1 MAWLLAALLGLSGGA
16 GLGRAPAAPA
26 AMAQAKGGM
35 VVDAVRASVNRQA
48 ILDSDVRQAAWYSRL
63 VAALHRPGGPAAA
76 PRPLTAA
83 QRRQALEHLIT
94 EALLAQARRR
104 AGVTVGAPPAA
115 VAGQMRRLR
124 ALAGGARNWP
134 RVARR
139 YHLDPA
145 AVRAILARQMRL
157 LLFADAHCR
166 PRAKVTAAEVA
177 AYYRRTYLPMA
188 RGRHLQPAPLARVSG
203 RIRAILVQQKL
214 MRIELQWLHGLRTRA
229 RIQIIPRR

>member
-1 MAWLLAALLGLSGGA
+1 MLAALLGLA
-16 GLGRAPAAPA
+16 GSAGFGFAPAIPGA
-26 AMAQAKGGM
+26 AQARGGT

-63 VAALHRPGGPAAA
+63 VAALHRRGGPSAA

-83 QRRQALEHLIT
+83 QRHQALEHLIT

-104 AGVTVGAPPAA
+104 AGVTVDAPPAA
-115 VAGQMRRLR
+115 VGEQMRRLR

-134 RVARR
+134 KVARR
-139 YHLDPA
+139 YHLAPA
-145 AVRAILARQMRL
+145 AVRAIVANQMRL

-166 PRAKVTAAEVA
+166 PRAKVTAAAVA
-177 AYYRRTYLPMA
+177 AYYRRTYLRLA
-188 RGRHLQPAPLARVSG
+188 RRHHLHPAPLPQVSR
-203 RIRAILVQQKL
+203 RIRAVLVQQKL

-229 RIQIIPRR
+229 RIQMIQPR